1 MIFRRQSPSE
11 PTAAV
16 AFAVVGLGNPGR
28 RYAPTR
34 HNIGFRIVDLL
45 AEQAGKG
52 SWGKEDQADTRR
64 IQVEGQTVLVAKP
77 QTFMNDSG
85 RAVKPLLDRYR
96 IDPERLLIVSD
107 DLDLPFGRLRLR
119 ARGSAG
125 GHNGLRS
132 VTTLLGTQ
140 EYARLRAGIGR
151 PDSGEVLD
159 WVLSPFSP
167 AEEKEMPLLCE
178 DAMSIIRTVLRDGL
192 LAAMN
197 RFNGAGAEPPMLQS
211 KDIRPAVRDAASPIV
226 PVTDAKST
234 ESKTNG

>member
-1 MIFRRQSPSE
+1 MIFRRHSSLESPS
-11 PTAAV
+11 AV
-16 AFAVVGLGNPGR
+16 DFMVVGLGNPGK

-52 SWGKEDQADTRR
+52 SWRKEHQAETRR
-64 IQVEGQTVLVAKP
+64 IQLEDQSVLVAKP

-85 RAVKPLLDRYR
+85 RAVKPLSAHYMIAPD
-96 IDPERLLIVSD
+96 RLLIVND

-132 VTTLLGTQ
+132 VTATLGTQ

-151 PDSGEVLD
+151 PTSGEVLD
-159 WVLSPFSP
+159 WVLTPFTP
-167 AEEKEMPLLCE
+167 AEESELPLVCE
-178 DAMSIIRTVLRDGL
+178 TAATIIQAILRDGL

-197 RFNGAGAEPPMLQS
+197 RFNGSGAEPPVLPS
-211 KDIRPAVRDAASPIV
+211 GDARPGASASQSPIV
-226 PVTDAKST
+226 PSVEARRT
-234 ESKTNG
+234 ESKTHG